1 MRPIL
6 LLLVYLSF
14 VFLGGA
20 LLAPWLFWL
29 AQWGAGHWLALARL
43 AANPFH
49 RFLGRSLLGLAV
61 LGLWPLLRS
70 ARMADCRELGLVK
83 QRRAAAQILCGFAL
97 GWASLAAGVFLAY
110 VCGARAPIAAHWPAD
125 LGPRL
130 LEATLAA
137 LIVAVLEEVMFRGAL
152 FGLLR
157 KAMPWPV
164 ALALSSAI
172 YSLAHFIGKAPTTQ
186 PVQWYSGLA
195 LLRETCRQPPPLV
208 PAFFTLLVAG
218 AILALA
224 YQRTGAL
231 YFSMGLHAG
240 WIFWLK
246 SCRLLLHQ
254 TGGSQAFWGSDNLID
269 GWAALLILLVV
280 FCLLARRR
288 QVPREETG

>member
-1 MRPIL
+1 MRSNRREEIEEVFDAL
-6 LLLVYLSF
+6 DVQMDRACELSF
-14 VFLGGA
+14 GALTTPELMRMLERLEKVARQLPVPGHGLINQVVAQATPAELGGKLPHVVA
-20 LLAPWLFWL
+20 D
-29 AQWGAGHWLALARL
+29 RL
-43 AANPFH
+43 RITRGEAT
-49 RFLGRSLLGLAV
+49 
-61 LGLWPLLRS
+61 
-70 ARMADCRELGLVK
+70 
-83 QRRAAAQILCGFAL
+83 RRVAEA
-97 GWASLAAGVFLAY
+97 
-110 VCGARAPIAAHWPAD
+110 AD

-240 WIFWLK
+240 RIFWLK